1 MKFPIKDFL
10 SKCDQICRKLWI
22 WSDLLKKS
30 SMENFF
36 FVQCYNN
43 VHMEILEFALKEL
56 VIFNN
61 VLFALVFNNI

>member
-10 SKCDQICRKLWI
+10 SKCDKICRKL
-22 WSDLLKKS
+22 SDLLRKS

-61 VLFALVFNNI
+61 VLFALVFNNL

>member
-1 MKFPIKDFL
+1 
-10 SKCDQICRKLWI
+10 
-22 WSDLLKKS
+22 
-30 SMENFF
+30 MENFF

-61 VLFALVFNNI
+61 VLFALVFNNL